1 MSTVIS
7 SVVAWLFGSSTPT
20 HGLSGRYPSRTAV
33 DMDAERSPWT
43 LAIVFGGCSHVQGD
57 AEVRKMTV
65 YYFPIGA
72 ETLTPIT
79 SASIQER
86 GRHCEIRSSEDVSKI
101 KKVLHDAAKLA
112 SQKFSDSAV
121 RVKLLEA
128 SSEGDRL
135 LAIVENEGE
144 ARFSDGTVTGPIF
157 CTK

>member
-1 MSTVIS
+1 
-7 SVVAWLFGSSTPT
+7 
-20 HGLSGRYPSRTAV
+20 
-33 DMDAERSPWT
+33 
-43 LAIVFGGCSHVQGD
+43 
-57 AEVRKMTV
+57 MTI

-86 GRHCEIRSSEDVSKI
+86 GRHCEIRSGADIGKI
-101 KKVLHDAAKLA
+101 KKVLHGASKPG
-112 SQKFSDSAV
+112 SQKFSDRAV

-144 ARFSDGTVTGPIF
+144 VRFSDGTEGQISRRGLDTLKKVIESQ
-157 CTK
+157 CR

>member
-1 MSTVIS
+1 MKLHLWVLQL
-7 SVVAWLFGSSTPT
+7 A
-20 HGLSGRYPSRTAV
+20 
-33 DMDAERSPWT
+33 T
-43 LAIVFGGCSHVQGD
+43 LAMVIGGCGPVQGD
-57 AEVRKMTV
+57 EGVKKMTI

-79 SASIQER
+79 SANIQER
-86 GRHCEIRSSEDVSKI
+86 GRHCDIRSGEDIDKI
-101 KKVLHDAAKLA
+101 KKVLHDAAKPA

-144 ARFSDGTVTGPIF
+144 VRFSDGTEGQISRRGLDTLKKVIESQ
-157 CTK
+157 CRQ

>member
-1 MSTVIS
+1 MRLHLWVLQL
-7 SVVAWLFGSSTPT
+7 A
-20 HGLSGRYPSRTAV
+20 
-33 DMDAERSPWT
+33 T
-43 LAIVFGGCSHVQGD
+43 LAIVIGGCGRVQGD
-57 AEVRKMTV
+57 EGVKKMTV

-86 GRHCEIRSSEDVSKI
+86 GRHCEIRSSADIGKI
-101 KKVLHDAAKLA
+101 KKVLHDAAKPA

-121 RVKLLEA
+121 RAKLLEA

-144 ARFSDGTVTGPIF
+144 VRFSDGTEGQISRRGLDTIKKVIESQ
-157 CTK
+157 CRQ

>member
-1 MSTVIS
+1 MRLHLWV
-7 SVVAWLFGSSTPT
+7 LQ
-20 HGLSGRYPSRTAV
+20 
-33 DMDAERSPWT
+33 
-43 LAIVFGGCSHVQGD
+43 LAMLAMIIGGCGRVQGD
-57 AEVRKMTV
+57 EGVKKMTV

-86 GRHCEIRSSEDVSKI
+86 GRHCEIHSSEDIGKI
-101 KKVLHDAAKLA
+101 KTVLHDAAKPA

-128 SSEGDRL
+128 SSEGERL

-144 ARFSDGTVTGPIF
+144 VRFSDGTEGQISRRGLDTMKKVIERQ
-157 CTK
+157 CR

>member
-1 MSTVIS
+1 MRLHLWVLQL
-7 SVVAWLFGSSTPT
+7 A
-20 HGLSGRYPSRTAV
+20 
-33 DMDAERSPWT
+33 M
-43 LAIVFGGCSHVQGD
+43 LAIVIGGCSRVQGD
-57 AEVRKMTV
+57 EGVKKMTV

-86 GRHCEIRSSEDVSKI
+86 GRHCEIRSSTDIGKI
-101 KKVLHDAAKLA
+101 KKVLHDASKPA

-128 SSEGDRL
+128 SGEDERL

-144 ARFSDGTVTGPIF
+144 VRFSDGTEGQISRRGLDTLKKVIESQ
-157 CTK
+157 CRQ